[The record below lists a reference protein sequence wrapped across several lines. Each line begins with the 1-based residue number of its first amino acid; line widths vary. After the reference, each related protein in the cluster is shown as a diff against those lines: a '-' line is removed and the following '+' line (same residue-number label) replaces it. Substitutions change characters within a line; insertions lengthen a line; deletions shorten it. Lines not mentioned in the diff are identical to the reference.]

1 MPTIDKDRLFQLRG
15 EDLSDSNGDKIGSIE
30 EIYLDDE
37 TGAPEWALVSTGL
50 FGSKSTFV
58 PVARRQPTRTATC
71 ASRSTRRP
79 SRTLPGSMPTARSPS
94 DEEAELYRH
103 YGMDYSATAPDGGTR
118 ATAATDG
125 GDVSGPR
132 PTTR

>member
-58 PVARRQPTRTATC
+58 PVRDASDADGTVRVPFDKATVKD
-71 ASRSTRRP
+71 APRMDADGALSQN
-79 SRTLPGSMPTARSPS
+79 
-94 DEEAELYRH
+94 EEAELYRH
-103 YGMDYSATAPDGGTR
+103 YGMDYSEAREASRRRPTSAD
-118 ATAATDG
+118 
-125 GDVSGPR
+125 PR